1 MFPFLRRGAFTGAM
15 RTKFRVKAVR
25 KGLVGGSR
33 MWRIIWVLL
42 TLRNGWAKVSKSRGA
57 PIRFTEP
64 LREGEAWQVV
74 HVPEDSKRGRGE
86 GRMFFIGPR
95 RRAPRATAIAPAAI
109 GHIGARI
116 LEAPSAA
123 RVNEILGVDLVSD
136 PEPSPYERRAER
148 KAAKR
153 ALKLDAL
160 QRATSQTAN

>member
-1 MFPFLRRGAFTGAM
+1 MFPFLRSITFKRAM
-15 RTKFRVKAVR
+15 RTKFRTKAVR

-33 MWRIIWVLL
+33 MWRAIWVLM
-42 TLRNGWAKVSKSRGA
+42 TLRNGWARLSKSGGA
-57 PIRFTEP
+57 PIKFTEP

-86 GRMFFIGPR
+86 GRMFFIGPKR
-95 RRAPRATAIAPAAI
+95 KAPRATAMAPLAIA
-109 GHIGARI
+109 HIGARI

-136 PEPSPYERRAER
+136 PEPSPYQRRAER

-153 ALKLDAL
+153 ALKQDAM
-160 QRATSQTAN
+160 QRATSETAN